1 LGQRCLIACGGY
13 IVAGIADVI
22 DRNFAA
28 SLDHRNIIVS
38 RHSCHHR
45 SFSDGNFSD
54 DSFSDDSFGDDSF
67 GDGNFSDDSFS
78 DDSF

>member
-38 RHSCHHR
+38 RHSGHHR
-45 SFSDGNFSD
+45 NFSDGNFSDGNFSDGNFSDGNFSD
-54 DSFSDDSFGDDSF
+54 DSFSDDSF
-67 GDGNFSDDSFS
+67 
-78 DDSF
+78 